1 MENFGFGAI
10 PSPKDIR
17 DYKLQAAAI
26 IPQNLPK
33 TFKLNMGNIKN
44 QGSQPTCVAHV
55 LASLVEF
62 YNLRDTGYNYNFST
76 DFIYGCRLDT
86 DYFGEG
92 MYLRDGLKVL
102 QKYGDVWNI
111 QLPGNSNVSVAME
124 KVKTNFETL
133 IPLAEPNRISTYYK
147 IQTPNEIK
155 YALINDGPVPASMRW
170 FKDAKIDSKGVYN
183 YSSKEIQDHHAVLI
197 IGWTED
203 SLIIQNSWG
212 RLWGDHG
219 LFYIPFSKIE
229 EVFREFYGVTDDIN
243 KIIQPQVITIKLSP
257 IINIVLNL
265 INKIVKAWAGIKLP
279 VT

>member
-1 MENFGFGAI
+1 MENFSFGAL

-17 DYKLQAAAI
+17 DYKLKATAV
-26 IPQNLPK
+26 IPQKLPK
-33 TFKLNMGNIKN
+33 TFKLKTTAIKN
-44 QGSQPTCVAHV
+44 QGSKPTCVAHT

-62 YNLRDTGYNYNFST
+62 YNLRDTKHNYIFST

-92 MYLRDGLKVL
+92 MYLRDGLKIL
-102 QKYGDVWNI
+102 QKYGDVWNT
-111 QLPGNSNVSVAME
+111 QLPGNSSVSVAME
-124 KVKTNFETL
+124 KVKINFETL

-147 IQTPNEIK
+147 IQTLNEIK

-170 FKDAKIDSKGVYN
+170 FKDAKINSKGKYN
-183 YSSKEIQDHHAVLI
+183 YSSKEVQDYHAVLI

-219 LFYIPFSKIE
+219 LFYIPFNKIE

-243 KIIQPQVITIKLSP
+243 KIVQPKQITIKLSP
-257 IINIVLNL
+257 LINL
-265 INKIVKAWAGIKLP
+265 ILELISKLFK
-279 VT
+279 